1 MSPLINAS
9 QVKTH
14 PTKKIDAADQF
25 CATLVSHLMMIH
37 RAMAHNAG
45 PLFSQLL
52 ALIGLFGLLLS
63 GRSANSQ
70 IFTEIEVDIQT
81 FQYRDGNT
89 NARQRE
95 LTFHATCIV
104 GTNQWRIDNDFSQNS
119 SVMWFY
125 DGTNVY
131 RSSQLTKPPPS
142 IDISQAFGG
151 RFSPAVVP
159 YEQAKTNITIRVH
172 PAPQGDQIG
181 DQGVN
186 IPWLAFCSGAFL
198 KERHRLPLMFPEFG
212 PRENARQVRTMERF
226 NDELS
231 LPKRIEIVTGSAA
244 DAPLLSYSVAETTNF
259 SNCTLPLR
267 FELMQSER
275 GANGNLAPR
284 YRAMGVVTGVRTA
297 AKPEGVFA
305 PQFGQTI
312 IDRRFEDQ
320 ASGVDSIVYRT
331 TNSFLLPTNSP
342 ELQKV
347 LKQKIANMPRQRRS

>member
-1 MSPLINAS
+1 MMRMIRRS
-9 QVKTH
+9 
-14 PTKKIDAADQF
+14 TKHR
-25 CATLVSHLMMIH
+25 VSRTWI
-37 RAMAHNAG
+37 
-45 PLFSQLL
+45 PPIL
-52 ALIGLFGLLLS
+52 ALLGFYWLLLIAP
-63 GRSANSQ
+63 SASSQ
-70 IFTEIEVDIQT
+70 TFLAVDVEIQT
-81 FQYRDGNT
+81 FGYQGGNT
-89 NARQRE
+89 NNQPRE

-131 RSSQLTKPPPS
+131 RSSRLTKPPPS
-142 IDISQAFGG
+142 LDIPHALG
-151 RFSPAVVP
+151 RPALAVVP
-159 YEQAKTNITIRVH
+159 YERAKTNITIRVY

-198 KERHRLPLMFPEFG
+198 KEQHRIPLMFPEFG
-212 PRENARQVRTMERF
+212 PRENAQQVRTMERF

-244 DAPLLSYSVAETTNF
+244 DAPLLSYTVTETTNF
-259 SNCTLPLR
+259 SNCTLPFR
-267 FELMQSER
+267 FELLQSER
-275 GANGNLAPR
+275 AANGNLAPR
-284 YRAMGVVTGVRTA
+284 YRAIGVVTGVRTA
-297 AKPEGVFA
+297 AKPKGVFA

-342 ELQKV
+342 ELQEV
-347 LKQKIANMPRQRRS
+347 LKQQIANMPRQRQR

>member
-9 QVKTH
+9 QVRTQ

-37 RAMAHNAG
+37 RAMAHKAG

-70 IFTEIEVDIQT
+70 IFTEIEVEIQT
-81 FQYRDGNT
+81 FEYQGGNT
-89 NARQRE
+89 NNQPRE
-95 LTFHATCIV
+95 LTFHAACIV
-104 GTNQWRIDNDFSQNS
+104 GTNEWRIDNDFSQNS
-119 SVMWFY
+119 AVMWFY

-131 RSSQLTKPPPS
+131 RSSRLTRPPPS
-142 IDISQAFGG
+142 VDISQAFGG
-151 RFSPAVVP
+151 RPSPAVVP
-159 YEQAKTNITIRVH
+159 YERAKTNITIRVN
-172 PAPQGDQIG
+172 PAPQGNQIG

-198 KERHRLPLMFPEFG
+198 KEQHRVPLVFPEFG
-212 PRENARQVRTMERF
+212 RREDVRQVRAMDQF
-226 NDELS
+226 DDELA
-231 LPKRIEIVTGSAA
+231 LPKKIEVVSGSAA
-244 DAPLLSYSVAETTNF
+244 DAPLLSYFVTETTNF
-259 SNCTLPLR
+259 ANRSFPLR
-267 FELMQSER
+267 FELIQSER

-284 YRAMGVVTGVRTA
+284 YRAIGVVTGVRTA
-297 AKPEGVFA
+297 DKPKGVFA

-320 ASGVDSIVYRT
+320 ASGVDSIVYET

-347 LKQKIANMPRQRRS
+347 LKQTIANIPRQRKS